1 MEQRGQQLEEAF
13 RAFSAVSGQLE
24 QSYRYL
30 QERVAELTHQLET
43 VRAERHLK
51 ARQAQQL
58 AERLELLVA
67 TLPAGV
73 IVLDT
78 DGRIQ
83 MSNPAA
89 REILEL
95 DPTGERWIEIARQAF
110 EPASAANGDGITRNG
125 KRVTILASALSGEAG
140 RILLLTDVT
149 ERRALETL
157 VNRNDRLGAMGK
169 MAASLAHQIRT
180 PLASS
185 LLYLSQCRKAPLPEK
200 YEVSLERGIE
210 RLHDIDRLVRDMLVF
225 ARGGGPGERVRVAD
239 LFEDV
244 SAGVAGI
251 LPERAELEI
260 GDAHGAVEIEGN
272 RSTLVAALTNLVGNA
287 FEASPEARV
296 RLSAEIKGGRIV
308 LNVSDSGPGIPDTI
322 KQQVLEPFFSTR
334 PAGTGLGLAVAKT
347 VAEAH
352 GGQLQLDSQV
362 GRGTKIG
369 LDLPVPMTTK
379 RAGSAVQDI
388 NAARDVA

>member
-1 MEQRGQQLEEAF
+1 MEHRGQQLEQAF
-13 RAFSAVSGQLE
+13 RAFSAMSGQLE

-30 QERVAELTHQLET
+30 QERVVELTHQLET
-43 VRAERHLK
+43 VRAERHVK
-51 ARQAQQL
+51 AQQAEQL
-58 AERLELLVA
+58 AERLELLLA

-78 DGRIQ
+78 EGRIQ

-89 REILEL
+89 RKILGF
-95 DPTGERWIEIARQAF
+95 DPMGDRWIEVARQAF
-110 EPASAANGDGITRNG
+110 ELASASNGDSITSDG
-125 KRVTILASALSGEAG
+125 KRVTILASALSGDAG

-180 PLASS
+180 PLATA
-185 LLYLSQCRKAPLPEK
+185 LLYLTQCRKAPLPEK
-200 YEVSLERGIE
+200 YGVSLERGIE
-210 RLHDIDRLVRDMLVF
+210 RLHDMDRLVRDMLVF

-239 LFEDV
+239 LFKDV
-244 SAGVAGI
+244 AAGVAGI
-251 LPERAELEI
+251 LPEEAQLEI
-260 GDAHGAVEIEGN
+260 DEAHGTTEIEGN

-287 FEASPEARV
+287 FEAAADAHV
-296 RLSAEIKGGRIV
+296 TLSAEERGGRIV

-322 KQQVLEPFFSTR
+322 RQRVLEPFFSTR
-334 PAGTGLGLAVAKT
+334 SAGTGLGLAVAKT

-352 GGQLQLDSQV
+352 GGRLQLDSEV
-362 GRGTKIG
+362 GRGTTIG
-369 LDLPVPMTTK
+369 LELPV
-379 RAGSAVQDI
+379 RIAHDGDGE
-388 NAARDVA
+388 AARESIENRDVA